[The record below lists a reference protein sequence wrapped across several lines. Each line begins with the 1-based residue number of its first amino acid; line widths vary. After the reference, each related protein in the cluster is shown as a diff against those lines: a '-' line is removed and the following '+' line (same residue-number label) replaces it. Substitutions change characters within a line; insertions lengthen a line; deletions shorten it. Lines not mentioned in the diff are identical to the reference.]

1 MLKTEQLQKQ
11 KLKQI
16 SIQKPEILSKLK
28 TKTISITVPSL
39 KLKTITIL
47 HPPTAPTIP
56 VFPPTLGR
64 LEFDVPFKKISFS
77 LKGKRKRKKS
87 RRKKWEK
94 TLLASPF
101 LVEESYIK
109 FGKATHP
116 KPTKKLWKVGYRTMF
131 KIPTVELMKKG
142 RRKKKGGRKR

>member
-1 MLKTEQLQKQ
+1 LGF
-11 KLKQI
+11 
-16 SIQKPEILSKLK
+16 EI
-28 TKTISITVPSL
+28 PS
-39 KLKTITIL
+39 
-47 HPPTAPTIP
+47 
-56 VFPPTLGR
+56 
-64 LEFDVPFKKISFS
+64 KKISLS
-77 LKGKRKRKKS
+77 LKGKKKGKKTK
-87 RRKKWEK
+87 RRKWRK

-109 FGKATHP
+109 YGKATHP

>member
-1 MLKTEQLQKQ
+1 MRLR
-11 KLKQI
+11 QI
-16 SIQKPEILSKLK
+16 VVQKPILRSRLKLRSL
-28 TKTISITVPSL
+28 SITIPSL
-39 KLKTITIL
+39 KLKCITATKTKL
-47 HPPTAPTIP
+47 TEVSTIP
-56 VFPPTLGR
+56 ISPPPVGKPKLG
-64 LEFDVPFKKISFS
+64 LPSGKKVS
-77 LKGKRKRKKS
+77 LTVKKRKGRKTR
-87 RRKKWEK
+87 RRKWKK